1 MPKISAVRFIDEVI
15 LPIVLVVG
23 VKFLSVLLLTIILG
37 FSWSFDSE
45 VKNRLLIFS
54 FQRFS
59 ELTTVSNISDIAA
72 VLTSCIGFS
81 WVVFRAT
88 YFRKDRIHPAAEVL
102 LRQNSREALLFSKE
116 ESLHQV
122 TVWLVISWFLLFF
135 VLNNVLVGITSF
147 FVLGLGIGIN
157 IALTAAFYK
166 ELVRG

>member
-1 MPKISAVRFIDEVI
+1 MPKISALKFIDEAI
-15 LPIVLVVG
+15 LPIACVVG
-23 VKFLSVLLLTIILG
+23 VKFLSILLPTMVLG

-54 FQRFS
+54 FEKFS
-59 ELTTVSNISDIAA
+59 ELITVSNISDIAA

-81 WVVFRAT
+81 WVVFRST
-88 YFRKDRIHPAAEVL
+88 YFRKDRIHPAVEVI
-102 LRQNSREALLFSKE
+102 LRQKSREGLLSSKE

-166 ELVRG
+166 ELVRN